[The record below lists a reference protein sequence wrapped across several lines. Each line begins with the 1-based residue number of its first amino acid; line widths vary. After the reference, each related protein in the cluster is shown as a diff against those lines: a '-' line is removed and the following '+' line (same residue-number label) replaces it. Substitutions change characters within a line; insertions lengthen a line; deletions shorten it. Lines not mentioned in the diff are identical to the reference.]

1 MIYLDNAA
9 TTRPLADALETCHLY
24 HTDCYFNASA
34 LYKTGRDVFTAIG
47 AAKKTLLSAFAT
59 QKHDVIFTSGGSES
73 DNTAIFSAARRGN
86 AVTTVGE
93 HSAVYESFRQ
103 LQQREIETRF
113 APIDKNGKCVVDDL
127 LALVDENTTLVSVVH
142 VNNETGALN
151 DVNAI
156 AAAVK
161 RKNPRTVVHVD
172 GVQAFGKIPYR
183 LSADVDFYAVSAHKI
198 GGIKGTGALFYKKT
212 TPLHPLIFGGG
223 QEGGLRSGTENVF
236 GIKVM
241 EYAAK
246 HRLSAINKNFE
257 HAKTLANTVISLLDK
272 DVFAVISSP
281 EGSPYVVSLSAVGVR
296 GEVLQHMMENL
307 GVIVGTGSACS
318 SRSRHS
324 RILTAC
330 GYRADVLDGAIR
342 LSFCPET
349 TVEEVATAVSKL
361 NDCAKKLKKVMN
373 V

>member
-9 TTRPLADALETCHLY
+9 TTRPLLDALETCNLY
-24 HTDCYFNASA
+24 HTDYYFNASA
-34 LYKTGRDVFTAIG
+34 LYKTGRDVFTAIVE
-47 AAKKTLLSAFAT
+47 AKKTLLSAFAT

-73 DNTAIFSAARRGN
+73 DNTAIFSSARRGN
-86 AVTTVGE
+86 AVTTAGE
-93 HSAVYESFRQ
+93 HSAVYESFRH
-103 LQQREIETRF
+103 LGQQGIETRF
-113 APIDKNGKCVVDDL
+113 APIDKNGKCKVEEL
-127 LALVDENTTLVSVVH
+127 LALVDENTSLVSVVH
-142 VNNETGALN
+142 VNNETGAIN

-156 AAAVK
+156 AVAVK
-161 RKNPRTVVHVD
+161 KKNPRVVVHVD

-198 GGIKGTGALFYKKT
+198 GGIKGVGALFYKKT
-212 TPLHPLIFGGG
+212 TPLHPLIYGGG

-246 HRLSAINKNFE
+246 RRLSLAGQNFE
-257 HAKTLANTVISLLDK
+257 HAKTLVNVLISHLDHDLFTVISSTD
-272 DVFAVISSP
+272 A
-281 EGSPYVVSLSAVGVR
+281 SPYLVSLSAVGVR
-296 GEVLQHMMENL
+296 GEVLQHMMENQ

-330 GYRADVLDGAIR
+330 GYRSDVLDGAIR
-342 LSFCPET
+342 FSFCPET
-349 TVEEVATAVSKL
+349 TVEEVKKAVINL
-361 NDCAKKLKKVMN
+361 NDCAKKLKKVMH